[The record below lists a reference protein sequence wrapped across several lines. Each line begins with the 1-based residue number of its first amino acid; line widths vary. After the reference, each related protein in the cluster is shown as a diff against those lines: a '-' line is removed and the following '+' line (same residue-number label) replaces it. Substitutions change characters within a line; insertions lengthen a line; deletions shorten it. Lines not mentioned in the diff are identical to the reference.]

1 MKKGEFELVK
11 IRRYIG
17 CEELVVWP
25 KCVNFLSKLKPHKN
39 ALKKKIAEHDIN
51 MAKGAWGQTCWYEGR
66 GVSIYVAKGAPAD
79 TLVHECVHAAGI
91 VLKMRGIEYGPA
103 PQDEALA
110 YLTGYIYKRI
120 KKTTEVRK

>member
-1 MKKGEFELVK
+1 MRVPIFEVA
-11 IRRYIG
+11 ITFSDNPTDVFY
-17 CEELVVWP
+17 C
-25 KCVNFLSKLKPHKN
+25 
-39 ALKKKIAEHDIN
+39 EHDTN

-66 GVSIYVAKGAPAD
+66 GVSIYVAKDAPAD

-91 VLKMRGIEYGPA
+91 ILKMRGIEYSPT
-103 PQDEALA
+103 PQDEVLA